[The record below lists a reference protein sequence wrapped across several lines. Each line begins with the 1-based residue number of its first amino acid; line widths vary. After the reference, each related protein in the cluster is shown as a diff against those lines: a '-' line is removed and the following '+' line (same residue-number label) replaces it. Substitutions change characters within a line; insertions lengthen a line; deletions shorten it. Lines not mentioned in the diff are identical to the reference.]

1 MKSTKRAMPA
11 VYREREMQIL
21 RQAINDLVEVEAPN
35 RVACKVV
42 NDVVNMCRVFVEH
55 NGGVWKGAHQTHAR
69 KITLADDTGLIR
81 ECIQF
86 FGPVAWEAIQTD
98 GNLNIS
104 AEQGAML
111 LDLADIY
118 EEIVSELTE
127 AEVQKCKN
135 IVAQYYK
142 SLGPVR
148 RKVEQELK
156 GELDA
161 VV

>member
-1 MKSTKRAMPA
+1 MKASTKRAMPA
-11 VYREREMQIL
+11 AYREREMQIL

-35 RVACKVV
+35 RVACKIV

-69 KITLADDTGLIR
+69 KITLKDEENIIR
-81 ECIQF
+81 DCIQF
-86 FGPVAWEAIQTD
+86 FGPIAWDAIKKD
-98 GNLNIS
+98 GNINIS
-104 AEQGAML
+104 PEQGAML

-135 IVAQYYK
+135 MVAQYYRG
-142 SLGPVR
+142 LGPVR
-148 RKVEQELK
+148 REVEKELVK
-156 GELDA
+156 
-161 VV
+161 